1 MSSVCR
7 QEREQGM
14 LIVEEILYEKM
25 DESDIKYIAD
35 HKFPADND
43 ELYP

>member
-25 DESDIKYIAD
+25 YESDIKYIAD
-35 HKFPADND
+35 SKFPIDND